1 MKRIIYMVLM
11 NLLHAPMWL
20 FTIARMAREED
31 TRTAAEKYGYISEM
45 VKRINRRGRVTVT
58 ATGTEYI
65 PSEDGFI
72 LFPNHQGLFDML
84 ALFSTCP
91 RPLSV
96 VIKKEASNWILVKQV
111 LGATKSLAMNRD
123 DIKDQV
129 RIITEVTKLVKSGR
143 NFVIFAEGHRSRNGN
158 EILDFKSGTFKSAVK
173 AGCPIVPVAMVDCF
187 LPFDVDSIRKVTV
200 EVHYL
205 KPIYPEEYKHLVQQ
219 PVDKFQTPAN
229 TWPFRKYLCIYLPAT
244 LKRFLRSDGFPLD
257 KKLHN
262 KGQKLS
268 YFFHMFDRNSQAPD
282 EKQRNH

>member
-11 NLLHAPMWL
+11 NLLHAPIWF
-20 FTIARMAREED
+20 FTISRMAREED

-58 ATGTEYI
+58 ATGTEHI
-65 PSEDGFI
+65 PSQDGFI

-111 LGATKSLAMNRD
+111 LGATKSLAMDRD

-129 RIITEVTKLVKSGR
+129 RIITEVTKRVKSGR

-173 AGCPIVPVAMVDCF
+173 AGCPIVPVALINSF
-187 LPFDVDSIRKVTV
+187 RPFDMNSLKREEVQ
-200 EVHYL
+200 VHYME
-205 KPIYPEEYKHLVQQ
+205 PILPDQYMGMKTSEIAHLVHDRIQEE
-219 PVDKFQTPAN
+219 
-229 TWPFRKYLCIYLPAT
+229 I
-244 LKRFLRSDGFPLD
+244 
-257 KKLHN
+257 N
-262 KGQKLS
+262 KNLTKNGLTS
-268 YFFHMFDRNSQAPD
+268 
-282 EKQRNH
+282 